1 VRKEGK
7 VKCRDFPGRGAS
19 SALDRIARVEG
30 EGPTSDGRR
39 EAERAAREQ
48 AFWDERVPTFEQCLR
63 EYEAGPDPNTKLMLD
78 ALEPLGGKQV
88 LDFACGTGVTSA
100 WLSARG
106 AIVTGIDLSTAV
118 VERASE
124 LAQAVGAR
132 ASFVAADLGEAPFE
146 PATFDGMVGRYA
158 LHHVDCATVAPA
170 LARLLKVDA
179 TGAFLETMDS
189 NPLLRLARSRLVGRF
204 GIPRYG
210 TLDEHPLTSQ
220 DLDVLRRSFGDLRL
234 AVAQMQ
240 FLRVF
245 DRQVLGYRSRFA
257 SKALGALD
265 DLLLSLGW
273 RAGSYQQV
281 LIVVRSPAG
290 A

>member
-1 VRKEGK
+1 M
-7 VKCRDFPGRGAS
+7 RGQ
-19 SALDRIARVEG
+19 E
-30 EGPTSDGRR
+30 PTSDGTR

-48 AFWDERVPTFEQCLR
+48 AFWDERVPTLEQCLR
-63 EYEAGPDPNTKLMLD
+63 EYEAGPDPNTALMLD
-78 ALEPLGGKQV
+78 ALKPLRGKQV

-100 WLSARG
+100 WLSDRG
-106 AIVTGIDLSTAV
+106 AVVTGIDLSTAV
-118 VERASE
+118 VARASE
-124 LAQAVGAR
+124 LAGAIGAH
-132 ASFVAADLGEAPFE
+132 ASFIAAELGKAPFQ

-170 LARLLKVDA
+170 LARLLKLDA
-179 TGAFLETMDS
+179 TGAFVETMDS
-189 NPLLRLARSRLVGRF
+189 NPLLRFARSRLVGRF

-210 TLDEHPLTSQ
+210 TLDEHPLTSR
-220 DLDVLRRSFGDLRL
+220 DLEIIRRSFGDLHL

-245 DRQVLGYRSRFA
+245 DRQVLGYRSRLA

-281 LIVVRSPAG
+281 VIVVRSPAG

>member
-1 VRKEGK
+1 
-7 VKCRDFPGRGAS
+7 
-19 SALDRIARVEG
+19 
-30 EGPTSDGRR
+30 
-39 EAERAAREQ
+39 
-48 AFWDERVPTFEQCLR
+48 
-63 EYEAGPDPNTKLMLD
+63 
-78 ALEPLGGKQV
+78 
-88 LDFACGTGVTSA
+88 
-100 WLSARG
+100 
-106 AIVTGIDLSTAV
+106 
-118 VERASE
+118 
-124 LAQAVGAR
+124 
-132 ASFVAADLGEAPFE
+132 
-146 PATFDGMVGRYA
+146 
-158 LHHVDCATVAPA
+158 
-170 LARLLKVDA
+170 LKVDA
-179 TGAFLETMDS
+179 TGAFVETMDS

-245 DRQVLGYRSRFA
+245 DRQVLGFRSPLA

-281 LIVVRSPAG
+281 LIVSRAKPPDVAQAS
-290 A
+290 